1 MSFGGFGNTSSTF
14 GSGGGFG
21 STNTGGFGSTQTT
34 SSGGLFGANTA
45 TAGGFGSGGGGFGG
59 TNTNNTSGGGL
70 FGANTSTGGGFG
82 SGGSGFGATNTAS
95 TGFGANN
102 TSGGGKDTMKLK
114 PSQGSQSSS
123 HLGAT
128 KTNGVAGL
136 FGANK
141 PAGGFGSTNTGS
153 IFGGN
158 TNATSTGFG
167 AANNTTSAFGGG
179 ASGSGGFGATNN
191 STGGFGGF
199 GASNTAQTNNGTAG
213 TPFQAFQEKDTATS
227 QTSHFQSITFQQPYQ
242 SKSFEELRVEDY
254 LQGRRYGNSNGQAGS
269 FGTSTGFGGSLFGSN
284 NNTAPTSGSSLF
296 GGNTSTANN
305 TSTGF
310 GGFGA
315 TNSNNNTSTNTAFGA
330 NNTGGGLFGSQNK
343 PAGGLFGGSTTATT
357 GGFGSTNNTA
367 GGGLFGANNTSTN
380 TGFGA
385 TNNTSSGGGLFGA
398 NNNTAAKPAF
408 GGFGQPATNASGFG
422 STTNNTSGGL
432 FGSNSNT
439 STNTG
444 GGLFG
449 SNNTNNAQ
457 QSNNPFGGSGNTG
470 GLFGNNNQAKPA
482 TGGLFGSNAS
492 AAGTSGGLFGANN
505 NQQQQQQSGGLFG
518 STSNNNTSGG
528 LFGNNNQNKPA
539 TGGLFGS
546 TPANNS
552 TGGGLFGN
560 NTSTNNTGTS
570 LFGSTNNNA
579 AGNSLF
585 GNNNKPA
592 GSLFGGTN
600 NNSGSSLFGGGLGN
614 NNNTQQA
621 TGGSS
626 MFGSG
631 NQQSNNNNNNNSLF
645 GSMNQS
651 TNANQQNQLHASLTL
666 SPYGNDQ
673 LFSSL
678 GQSSTPVGPL
688 ATPLTGARPTPAK
701 TPSLLSSSRLNSP
714 MYTPRASTMGRT
726 GGYGFSYSTYGTPGS
741 AYSVSLTPQ
750 ASSLLKPTGS
760 LGSALTSRL
769 AKSMSMNNLR
779 GDTPSR
785 DGDSL
790 LRPAPG
796 SASSRYLNS
805 GSMRKLTIDRNLR
818 TDLFSPPTSS
828 NLQRIESAAD
838 QQSPGLAKKVSFDN
852 SAAAGARQTD
862 ATPNAS
868 NALVRTET
876 EDEAESP
883 RVTRSQTKAN
893 NAPEMEQVN
902 GAKSLTDIPEDTE
915 PHRSASAPSTKKT
928 AEKPPLQGIHIG
940 AYFTEPRIKDLKN
953 MSRTQ
958 LSKLKTFTVGREGI
972 GKIEFRNNGKGI
984 DLTNVDLDKLFDPND
999 IEEQEGDDPKAI
1011 IRLKVRSATVYPK
1024 ESEKPARGQA
1034 LNVPSRIYLENSW
1047 PRSHGG
1053 KKAVL
1058 ARSGPAYEKHVKRF
1072 RNVEGTKFVN
1082 YDADTGTWI
1091 FDVDHFTTYGID
1103 EDDDD
1108 ETETMEDVQQDSS
1121 ELSDPPTTLPREHQ
1135 DDTLQSFESGNNG
1148 EVDDTFEFKLNR
1160 SKSSMRSSHIPGGFE
1175 EEASRHI
1182 SDGYDTGSP
1191 AEDTEDFNMSGA
1203 LAQQA
1208 EEDVFAAQGGA
1219 VQAPSPAALERY
1231 GSSMAL
1237 DHPGADDFAE
1247 SAQAESD
1254 SEPEQQLP
1262 GSFNAEEPKLL
1273 RSILKPTAPRSRT
1286 FASPEKFAND
1296 SWEEQLQRTLSPR
1309 KRDRQALK
1317 DMQRNLLRYDGH
1329 VLAES
1334 PFKRSMLGQSALGQS
1349 YLAQKSAKKVGFG
1362 NTPGGKQDLGKSQ
1375 AFKTS
1380 MDLMNSLWAQEKP
1393 ATRGATGVK
1402 GFENPYPKKPR
1413 HSAAHELDEI
1423 DAAFHDSLRP
1433 NFANNGTFVYAVPG
1447 STPEVGGPLEPAM
1460 RPLVGE
1466 RTEVRFARFA
1476 PNSELNME
1484 TLSLQKQ
1491 LTIIE
1496 SIDGFPTAR
1505 PDSAHV
1511 DFARLAEKSSDAES
1525 VVWRLSAL
1533 LFESI
1538 RTSAN
1543 YLVTG
1548 MSDEQIL
1555 TFEPRLRKDAVQDF
1569 WAGIVEATSTEGAAA
1584 AKSAEEKALFLLT
1597 RGDHIAAAEVL
1608 AKARDFR
1615 LAALVAQLPGSEN
1628 SRDLIKKQIEIW
1640 RNHNDWSEMSDSV
1653 RTLYSILAGEVCTVA
1668 GKNGAKEDRVKELS
1682 ISERFELNW
1691 TQSFAL
1697 RLFFGGYD
1705 TLDQVVKAYA
1715 DDIDTGRELTLPTPF
1730 WTVQGASEASVA
1742 GREDTLFGLLR
1753 LFSTTRA
1760 YPADLASL
1768 FDPTTVSGLPA
1779 DSRLAWQL
1787 AIILYAKGRADYI
1800 DHTVLDRI
1808 TRDFAAELE
1817 YAHKFVTAVW
1827 VLLHLTNAKQRE
1839 FMIREVLMRN
1849 GGKIPDPS
1857 TGDEMTETNVFDQLT
1872 TYLKIP
1878 GNLLFEAKA
1887 LHAKA
1892 ELNNPALQARHLLLA
1907 DLFDEAHE
1915 VLVSTI
1921 GPTAVI
1927 EEEYD
1932 ELIDVLRRFPEH
1944 GDGVQGW
1951 ERGGAV
1957 YSDFALIVNMSP
1969 GRKNGHEGKQ
1979 VMRRLKRGLEA
1990 MNNADRKLTLE
2001 ERVSMIEM
2009 GRILAE
2015 EASEVDVADMIAA
2028 VDVHAES
2035 NGTSLFE
2042 RYQTAM
2048 GIVV

>member
-45 TAGGFGSGGGGFGG
+45 TAGGFGSGGGGFGS

-70 FGANTSTGGGFG
+70 FGGNTSTGGGFG
-82 SGGSGFGATNTAS
+82 SGGSGFGSTSTAS
-95 TGFGANN
+95 TGFGANT
-102 TSGGGKDTMKLK
+102 TSGG
-114 PSQGSQSSS
+114 
-123 HLGAT
+123 
-128 KTNGVAGL
+128 GL

-141 PAGGFGSTNTGS
+141 PAGGFGSSNTGS

-158 TNATSTGFG
+158 TNTASTGFG
-167 AANNTTSAFGGG
+167 ANNNTTSAFGGG

-199 GASNTAQTNNGTAG
+199 GAGNTAQTNNGTAG

-269 FGTSTGFGGSLFGSN
+269 FGTSTGFGGSLFGGN
-284 NNTAPTSGSSLF
+284 NNTAQTSGSSLF

-315 TNSNNNTSTNTAFGA
+315 NNTNNNTSTNTGFGA
-330 NNTGGGLFGSQNK
+330 SNTGGGLFGSQNK
-343 PAGGLFGGSTTATT
+343 PAGGLFGGSTTTTT

-385 TNNTSSGGGLFGA
+385 NNNASSGGGLFGA
-398 NNNTAAKPAF
+398 NNNAAAKPAF
-408 GGFGQPATNASGFG
+408 GGFGQPATNTGGFG
-422 STTNNTSGGL
+422 STTN
-432 FGSNSNT
+432 
-439 STNTG
+439 NTG

-449 SNNTNNAQ
+449 SNTNTSTTTGGGLFGSNNNNAQ
-457 QSNNPFGGSGNTG
+457 QNNNPFGGSGNTG
-470 GLFGNNNQAKPA
+470 GLFGSNNQAKPA
-482 TGGLFGSNAS
+482 AGGLFGSNTS
-492 AAGTSGGLFGANN
+492 TTGTSGGLFGANN
-505 NQQQQQQSGGLFG
+505 TNQQQQQSGGLFG
-518 STSNNNTSGG
+518 STNNNNTSGG

-552 TGGGLFGN
+552 AGGGLFGN
-560 NTSTNNTGTS
+560 NTTNNTGSS
-570 LFGSTNNNA
+570 LFGSTNNNN
-579 AGNSLF
+579 AGGSSLF

-592 GSLFGGTN
+592 GGLFGGTN
-600 NNSGSSLFGGGLGN
+600 NNSGNSLFGGGLGN
-614 NNNTQQA
+614 NNNAQQA

-631 NQQSNNNNNNNSLF
+631 NQQSNTNNNSLF

-760 LGSALTSRL
+760 LGSALTSKL

-852 SAAAGARQTD
+852 SAAPGARQTD

-876 EDEAESP
+876 EDEEQSP
-883 RVTRSQTKAN
+883 RVTRSQAKAN

-902 GAKSLTDIPEDTE
+902 SAKSLTDIPEDTE
-915 PHRSASAPSTKKT
+915 PHRPASAPSTKRP
-928 AEKPPLQGIHIG
+928 AEKTPLQGIHIG

-1058 ARSGPAYEKHVKRF
+1058 AKSGPAYEKHVRRF
-1072 RNVEGTKFVN
+1072 HNVEGTKFVN

-1108 ETETMEDVQQDSS
+1108 METMEDVQQDSS
-1121 ELSDPPTTLPREHQ
+1121 ELRDPPSNLPREYQ

-1175 EEASRHI
+1175 EEASRLI
-1182 SDGYDTGSP
+1182 SDGHDIGSP
-1191 AEDTEDFNMSGA
+1191 AEDRDDFNMH
-1203 LAQQA
+1203 LR
-1208 EEDVFAAQGGA
+1208 
-1219 VQAPSPAALERY
+1219 LRR
-1231 GSSMAL
+1231 SSATVL
-1237 DHPGADDFAE
+1237 
-1247 SAQAESD
+1247 AESD

-1262 GSFNAEEPKLL
+1262 GSFNAEEPKML
-1273 RSILKPTAPRSRT
+1273 RSILKPTAPLTRAFT
-1286 FASPEKFAND
+1286 SPDKFAND
-1296 SWEEQLQRTLSPR
+1296 TWEEQLQRTMSPR

-1317 DMQRNLLRYDGH
+1317 DMQRQLLRDDGH
-1329 VLAES
+1329 DDLAES

-1362 NTPGGKQDLGKSQ
+1362 SIPRGKQALSKSQ

-1380 MDLMNSLWAQEKP
+1380 MDLMNSLWAQEKTV
-1393 ATRGATGVK
+1393 TRGATGVK

-1413 HSAAHELDEI
+1413 HSAAHELDEF
-1423 DAAFHDSLRP
+1423 DAAFHDSLKP
-1433 NFANNGTFVYAVPG
+1433 HFANNGTFVYAVPG
-1447 STPEVGGPLEPAM
+1447 STPEVDGPLEPAM

-1476 PNSELNME
+1476 PNPELNMG
-1484 TLSLQKQ
+1484 TLALQKQ
-1491 LTIIE
+1491 ITVTE
-1496 SIDGFPTAR
+1496 VVDGFPAAR

-1511 DFARLAEKSSDAES
+1511 DFARLAENSSDAES
-1525 VVWRLSAL
+1525 VIWRLSAL

-1569 WAGIVEATSTEGAAA
+1569 WAGIVEATSTESAAA

-1615 LAALVAQLPGSEN
+1615 LAALVSQLPGSEN
-1628 SRDLIKKQIEIW
+1628 SRDLIKKQIDIW
-1640 RNHNDWSEMSDSV
+1640 RNHNDWSEMSDPV
-1653 RTLYSILAGEVCTVA
+1653 RTLYSILAGEICTVA

-1697 RLFFGGYD
+1697 RLFFGGFD

-1730 WTVQGASEASVA
+1730 WTVQGASETSVA
-1742 GREDTLFGLLR
+1742 GREDTLCGLLR

-1768 FDPTTVSGLPA
+1768 FDPTTVSGSPA

-1800 DHTVLDRI
+1800 DHTILDRI

-1817 YAHKFVTAVW
+1817 YANKFVTAIW
-1827 VLLHLTNAKQRE
+1827 VLLHLTDAKQRG
-1839 FMIREVLMRN
+1839 FMIKEVLMRN
-1849 GGKIPDPS
+1849 GGNIPDPS

-1878 GNLLFEAKA
+1878 RNLLFEAKA
-1887 LHAKA
+1887 LHATA
-1892 ELNNPALQARHLLLA
+1892 ELKNPALQARYLLLA
-1907 DLFDEAHE
+1907 GLFDEAHD

-1932 ELIDVLRRFPEH
+1932 ELIDILRCFPEH
-1944 GDGVQGW
+1944 GNSVQGW
-1951 ERGGAV
+1951 ERGGEV
-1957 YSDFALIVNMSP
+1957 YSDFALIVTMSP
-1969 GRKNGHEGKQ
+1969 VRKKGHEGKK

-1990 MNNADRKLTLE
+1990 MNNADRRLTLE

-2015 EASEVDVADMIAA
+2015 EASEAGFEDIRAEDM
-2028 VDVHAES
+2028 HTES
-2035 NGTSLFE
+2035 KGTDLFE
-2042 RYQTAM
+2042 RYQAAM
-2048 GIVV
+2048 GVVV